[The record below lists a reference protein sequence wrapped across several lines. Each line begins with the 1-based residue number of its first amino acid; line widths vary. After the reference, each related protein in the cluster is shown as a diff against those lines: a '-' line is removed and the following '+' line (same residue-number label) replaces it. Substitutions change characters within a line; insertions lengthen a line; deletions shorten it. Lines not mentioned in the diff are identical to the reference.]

1 MKNLLIERY
10 DNGEF
15 HIIPYTNSPNHK
27 EYKVHG
33 QAPTS
38 NLEECNIIDDID
50 QMTGKIIGKKA
61 VMCPKK
67 CAEKEA
73 AKLADEEAEKN
84 RLQQRADKIAALKEN
99 GSQEVKDLLELL
111 GL

>member
-1 MKNLLIERY
+1 MKRMIVKDLNNPEILKIEVRSQMPQKFVCFCPESAEI
-10 DNGEF
+10 DE
-15 HIIPYTNSPNHK
+15 
-27 EYKVHG
+27 
-33 QAPTS
+33 
-38 NLEECNIIDDID
+38 LNIIDDID
-50 QMTGKIIGKKA
+50 QMTGEIIGKKA
-61 VMCPKK
+61 VICPKK

-99 GSQEVKDLLELL
+99 GSQDVKDLLELL

>member
-1 MKNLLIERY
+1 MDKRTYVVFHDGKYTTVRTNGFRPKNAVCEAANVDIEVQ
-10 DNGEF
+10 D
-15 HIIPYTNSPNHK
+15 
-27 EYKVHG
+27 
-33 QAPTS
+33 
-38 NLEECNIIDDID
+38 IIDDID
-50 QMTGKIIGKKA
+50 QMTGEIIGKKA
-61 VMCPKK
+61 VICPKK

-73 AKLADEEAEKN
+73 AKLAAEEAEKN